1 MTSVTECPERSEF
14 KFKGKCPIRTC
25 QYNTLI
31 TVNGC
36 LALDR
41 RETSDRSIS
50 PQEIMVYKAGILP
63 EYVTQSDKPEQ
74 HVRRYIASARNI
86 MALYCFINHISE
98 YVSDKTYTHVLTHS
112 SVCDEVDTFVRS
124 HIIEYKEWMLP
135 HLADAELF
143 SAYLEET
150 RALAYSDV
158 SLAASLGLTPK
169 KFLAFQSDVCLLSS
183 PEFRNKLD
191 SALIK

>member
-1 MTSVTECPERSEF
+1 MTAVKICPEREQF
-14 KFKGKCPIRTC
+14 KFKGKCPIHTC
-25 QYNTLI
+25 QFNTLV

-63 EYVTQSDKPEQ
+63 EHVTKSDKPEQ

-86 MALYCFINHISE
+86 MALYCFINHIAE
-98 YVSDKTYTHVLTHS
+98 YVTDRAYTHVPEYS
-112 SVCDEVDTFVRS
+112 NVCDEVNTYVKA

-135 HLADAELF
+135 HLGDAELF
-143 SAYLEET
+143 SAYLDET
-150 RALAYSDV
+150 KALAYSDV

-169 KFLAFQSDVCLLSS
+169 KFLAFQSDIVTMCSTD
-183 PEFRNKLD
+183 FREKLKG
-191 SALIK
+191 ALI